1 MEIGKRKRNN
11 NTKRESFGLT
21 IRKQRLNVDVNEYE
35 PGRCGSL
42 EPDETCLLRP
52 KGMGEQYGSLIYF
65 IRKGNKETPVK
76 IRKLGTSAKMPNGNI
91 RLETFRG
98 IQKEGR
104 VYESLRK
111 LNAFSQFCLPF
122 LKYTEDGSIRYIDF
136 EYLPGETVF
145 EYVNKEERGLE
156 SRKKILGRCIEALL
170 FLAENGYIH
179 GDVKL
184 DNFWWDSEKKTV
196 RVFDFELAKRE
207 PPIEDFH
214 STVSL
219 MEEMGRIVDLL
230 QLKTEFGFPAKV
242 VEELLGDTQKIFERI
257 ESSPTKGVGLERLI
271 EVYKGILGK
280 LDMRGGSR
288 LRNQTRRKNRR
299 NK

>member
-1 MEIGKRKRNN
+1 MN
-11 NTKRESFGLT
+11 
-21 IRKQRLNVDVNEYE
+21 LNDFE

-42 EPDETCLLRP
+42 EPDEKCSLRP
-52 KGMGEQYGSLIYF
+52 KGLGEQYGSLIYF
-65 IRKGNKETPVK
+65 IKNENSESPIK
-76 IRKLGTSAKMPNGNI
+76 IRKLGTSARMPNGNI

-122 LKYTEDGSIRYIDF
+122 LDYTEDSSIRYIDF
-136 EYLPGETVF
+136 EYVPGETVY
-145 EYVNKEERGLE
+145 EYIHRGERSLE
-156 SRKKILGRCIEALL
+156 FRKKILGQCIRALL
-170 FLAENGYIH
+170 FLAENSYIH

-196 RVFDFELAKRE
+196 RIFDFELAKRE
-207 PPIEDFH
+207 PPIEDRH

-219 MEEMGRIVDLL
+219 LEEIERIVGLL
-230 QLKTEFGFPAKV
+230 ELKTEFGFPAKV
-242 VEELLGDTQKIFERI
+242 VEELLGNTKEVFERI
-257 ESSPTKGVGLERLI
+257 ESSPTKEVGLERLI
-271 EVYKGILGK
+271 EVYKGILEK
-280 LDMRGGSR
+280 VDMRGGSR